1 MERIS
6 DFQLKDII
14 NLSDGKKLGTLQDLD
29 IDLVTGQINAII
41 VTPNGKWM
49 TFFQRE
55 EEIIIPWRKIKKIGK
70 DIIFVEYVTLTTING
85 EKEEL

>member
-6 DFQLKDII
+6 EFQLKDII